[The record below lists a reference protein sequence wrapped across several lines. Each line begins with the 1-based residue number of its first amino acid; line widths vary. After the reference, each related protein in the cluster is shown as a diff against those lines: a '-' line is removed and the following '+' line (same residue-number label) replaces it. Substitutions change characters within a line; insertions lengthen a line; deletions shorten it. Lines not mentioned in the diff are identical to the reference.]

1 MADELENTEETT
13 LMSDTTLNKLIDYL
27 KTVEQFTDSQVVKLL
42 EYISK

>member
-1 MADELENTEETT
+1 MADKLECTEEST
-13 LMSDTTLNKLIDYL
+13 LMSDATLNKLIDYL

>member
-1 MADELENTEETT
+1 MADKLECTEESN
-13 LMSDTTLNKLIDYL
+13 LMSDSTLNKLIDYL